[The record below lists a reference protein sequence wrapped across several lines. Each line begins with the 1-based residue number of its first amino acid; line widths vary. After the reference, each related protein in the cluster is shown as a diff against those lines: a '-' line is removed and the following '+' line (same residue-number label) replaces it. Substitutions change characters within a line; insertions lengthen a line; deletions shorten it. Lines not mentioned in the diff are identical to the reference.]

1 VGELNGVAGY
11 QEAMNRILVIIAVAC
26 FAIAALS
33 AFTDA
38 INVNELGF
46 IALGLT
52 AYAAAPLLADYA
64 GDGVGVGRRRRGG
77 VLR

>member
-1 VGELNGVAGY
+1 
-11 QEAMNRILVIIAVAC
+11 MTRILLIVAVAC

-38 INVNELGF
+38 IAVNELGF

-52 AYAAAPLLADYA
+52 AYAAVPLVADYEA
-64 GDGVGVGRRRRGG
+64 FGSGTTPRRRR

>member
-1 VGELNGVAGY
+1 
-11 QEAMNRILVIIAVAC
+11 MTRILLIVAVAC

-33 AFTDA
+33 AFSDD

-52 AYAAAPLLADYA
+52 AYAAVPLVADHEA
-64 GDGVGVGRRRRGG
+64 FGSRVTGRRRRI
-77 VLR
+77 VR

>member
-1 VGELNGVAGY
+1 
-11 QEAMNRILVIIAVAC
+11 MNRILVIVAAVC
-26 FAIAALS
+26 FALAALS

-52 AYAAAPLLADYA
+52 AYALAPLVASA
-64 GDGVGVGRRRRGG
+64 TVGTGGTPLWGRRYVRR
-77 VLR
+77 

>member
-1 VGELNGVAGY
+1 
-11 QEAMNRILVIIAVAC
+11 MTRILLIVAVAC

-38 INVNELGF
+38 LNVNELGF

-52 AYAAAPLLADYA
+52 AYAAVPLVADHEAFGA
-64 GDGVGVGRRRRGG
+64 GISRRRR

>member
-1 VGELNGVAGY
+1 
-11 QEAMNRILVIIAVAC
+11 MTRILLIVAVAC

-33 AFTDA
+33 AFSDA
-38 INVNELGF
+38 LSVNEIGF

-52 AYAAAPLLADYA
+52 AYAAVPLVADHEA
-64 GDGVGVGRRRRGG
+64 FGSRPVGRRR

>member
-1 VGELNGVAGY
+1 
-11 QEAMNRILVIIAVAC
+11 MNRILLIVAVAC

-38 INVNELGF
+38 LDVNELGF
-46 IALGLT
+46 LALGLT
-52 AYAAAPLLADYA
+52 AYAAAPLAADYA
-64 GDGVGVGRRRRGG
+64 VGGVGVGRRRG

>member
-1 VGELNGVAGY
+1 
-11 QEAMNRILVIIAVAC
+11 MTRILLIVAVAC

-38 INVNELGF
+38 LAVNELGF

-52 AYAAAPLLADYA
+52 AYAAVPLVADHEA
-64 GDGVGVGRRRRGG
+64 FGTGIAGRRR

>member
-1 VGELNGVAGY
+1 
-11 QEAMNRILVIIAVAC
+11 MNRILLIIAVAC

-38 INVNELGF
+38 LNVNELGF
-46 IALGLT
+46 LALGLA
-52 AYAAAPLLADYA
+52 AYAAAPLAADYA
-64 GDGVGVGRRRRGG
+64 VGGAGFGRRRG

>member
-1 VGELNGVAGY
+1 
-11 QEAMNRILVIIAVAC
+11 MTRILLIIAVAC
-26 FAIAALS
+26 FAIATLS

-38 INVNELGF
+38 IAVNELGF

-52 AYAAAPLLADYA
+52 AYAAVPLVADYEA
-64 GDGVGVGRRRRGG
+64 FGSGATRRRR

>member
-1 VGELNGVAGY
+1 
-11 QEAMNRILVIIAVAC
+11 MTRILLIVAVAC
-26 FAIAALS
+26 FAIASLS

-38 INVNELGF
+38 VGVNELGF

-52 AYAAAPLLADYA
+52 AYAAVPLAADHEA
-64 GDGVGVGRRRRGG
+64 FGSGVGRRRR